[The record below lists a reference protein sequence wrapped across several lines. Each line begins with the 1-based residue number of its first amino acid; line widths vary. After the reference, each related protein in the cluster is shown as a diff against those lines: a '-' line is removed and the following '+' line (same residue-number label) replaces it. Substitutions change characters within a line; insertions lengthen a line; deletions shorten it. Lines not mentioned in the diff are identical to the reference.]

1 MPKDSDN
8 AVVFGVGII
17 FGVLAGALIGV
28 LTAPKSGEE
37 VRQKIKDTVDVYSN
51 KKCDEL
57 VKTKTASVNMIKKMG
72 YTIEKQLNRLNEA
85 VKAGRMAAAKRKEEN
100 STEYEN
106 F

>member
-17 FGVLAGALIGV
+17 LGVLTGAVIGV

-37 VRQKIKDTVDVYSN
+37 VRQKIKDTVDIYSS
-51 KKCDEL
+51 KKCDEIA
-57 VKTKTASVNMIKKMG
+57 KTRIASVNMIKKMG
-72 YTIEKQLNRLNEA
+72 FTIEKQLNRLNDA

-100 STEYEN
+100 NTEYEN

>member
-17 FGVLAGALIGV
+17 FGVLAGAAIGV

-37 VRQKIKDTVDVYSN
+37 VREKIKETVDIYSN
-51 KKCDEL
+51 KKCDEIA
-57 VKTKTASVNMIKKMG
+57 KTKIASVNMIKKMG
-72 YTIEKQLNRLNEA
+72 FTIEKQISRLNDA

-100 STEYEN
+100 SAEYEN